1 MVRMTHTMVAVL
13 GLTGLI
19 AGCQSAKD
27 PIIPT
32 SYYEGTVL
40 DRHDI
45 GVTAQTEYLRVNLNP
60 IDSQLRQTEIRKIKG
75 FLARYNKSGHGPLIM
90 SMPKNF
96 ANPQLAVQAA
106 AEARDLAWKA
116 GVEYS
121 QIAGSAYDAG
131 GVADAPLILAFKS
144 YEAVA
149 PDCPQLSNIDF
160 ADARSNNDLPTLGC
174 AVRTNMAAMI
184 ADPADLFGERDLEA
198 GDILRR
204 STQLEAWREGSQ
216 TGAQRSDEES
226 GAVSSA
232 IE

>member
-1 MVRMTHTMVAVL
+1 MVRITHTMVAVL
-13 GLTGLI
+13 GLSGLI
-19 AGCQSAKD
+19 TGCQSSKD
-27 PIIPT
+27 RLIPT

-40 DRHDI
+40 DRNEI
-45 GVTAQTEYLRVNLNP
+45 GVAAQTEYLRVNLNP
-60 IDSQLRQTEIRKIKG
+60 MDSQLRQTEIRKIKG

-96 ANPQLAVQAA
+96 ANPQLAVEAT

-116 GVEYS
+116 GIEYS

-144 YEAVA
+144 FEAVA
-149 PDCPQLSNIDF
+149 PECAQLSTINM

-174 AVRTNMAAMI
+174 SVRTNMAAII
-184 ADPADLFGERDLEA
+184 ADPADLFGERDLEQ
-198 GDILRR
+198 GDTLRR
-204 STQLEAWREGSQ
+204 SVQLEAWREGSQ
-216 TGAQRSDEES
+216 TGAERSDQES

-232 IE
+232 VQ

>member
-1 MVRMTHTMVAVL
+1 MVRMTHTMIAVL

-19 AGCQSAKD
+19 AGCQSSKD

-32 SYYEGTVL
+32 SYYEGTVF
-40 DRHDI
+40 DRQNI

-60 IDSQLRQTEIRKIKG
+60 MDSQLRQTEIRKIKG
-75 FLARYNKSGHGPLIM
+75 FLAKYNASGHGPLIL

-116 GVEYS
+116 GVEYE

-131 GVADAPLILAFKS
+131 GLADAPLILAFKS

-149 PDCPQLSNIDF
+149 PECPQLSTIDF
-160 ADARSNNDLPTLGC
+160 TDARS
-174 AVRTNMAAMI
+174 
-184 ADPADLFGERDLEA
+184 
-198 GDILRR
+198 
-204 STQLEAWREGSQ
+204 
-216 TGAQRSDEES
+216 
-226 GAVSSA
+226 
-232 IE
+232 

>member
-1 MVRMTHTMVAVL
+1 MVAVL